1 MRRPAVPRLMTN
13 PASRSLRRPGRQS
26 GLTERHENY
35 SLPVQGENRPDL
47 PMSLYCKLLCD

>member
-1 MRRPAVPRLMTN
+1 MRRPAAPRLMTN
-13 PASRSLRRPGRQS
+13 PASRSLRRPSRQS

-47 PMSLYCKLLCD
+47 PMLLYCKLLCD